1 MASPGIQIPG
11 VEKSVVVFLLQPFS
25 AISVNHGIT
34 NLKRYSM
41 FYTYDKRTLRFVR
54 VNWLSLMLKVVA
66 VVAVIFSMLGLTIHN
81 DRKDYSESEIMI
93 IMAKQNKFSPDKLVV
108 MIKELN
114 FSFPEIVY
122 AQAILETNNF
132 KSRIFNENNNL
143 FGMKQAVK
151 RITKARYTQYEHAY
165 YTNWIESLDDYA
177 LYAST
182 YLFPLKTE
190 NDYFEY
196 LSQNYAA
203 DSQYVTKLKKIIASM
218 NLKSKFN

>member
-1 MASPGIQIPG
+1 M
-11 VEKSVVVFLLQPFS
+11 
-25 AISVNHGIT
+25 
-34 NLKRYSM
+34 Y
-41 FYTYDKRTLRFVR
+41 YTYDKSNLRFVR
-54 VNWLSLMLKVVA
+54 VNWLSVMLRVLA
-66 VVAVIFSMLGLTIHN
+66 VVAVLLSVLGLTIHN
-81 DRKDYSESEIMI
+81 DMKDHSESEIMI
-93 IMAKQNKFSPDKLVV
+93 IMAQQNKFSTDKLVGL
-108 MIKELN
+108 IKELN

-165 YTNWIESLDDYA
+165 YKNWIESLDDYA
-177 LYAST
+177 LYSST
-182 YLFPLKTE
+182 YLSSLKTE
-190 NDYFEY
+190 SDYYEY
-196 LSQNYAA
+196 LSQNYAE